1 MERKVSDFKGLIL
14 AGGNGTRL
22 APITTAVNKHFLPI
36 YDKPMIYYPLSTLM
50 LAGIRDITLICK
62 KEDKTNY
69 EKLLGDGTRF
79 GISINFTIQ
88 ENPNGLPES
97 FLLTTEFISNHSCV
111 LILGDNIFVGPNL
124 GRFLGETRIEKGARI
139 LAVPVRNPS
148 DYGVVHLDNQN
159 KIVSLEEKPQEPKS
173 NLAIPGIY
181 FFDQTVISRAER
193 LEKSVRGELEIID
206 LLQSYLDDNLLQ
218 VKVLERG
225 SGWLDAGSVSSLFEA
240 SEYIRIMQERQ
251 GLLISSPEEIA
262 LNQGWISKKE
272 LGEQMRD
279 LVESDYKKYLMQLV
293 K

>member
-1 MERKVSDFKGLIL
+1 MSDFKGLIL

-62 KEDKTNY
+62 KEDKNNY
-69 EKLLGDGTRF
+69 EKLLGDGARF

-193 LEKSVRGELEIID
+193 LEKSARGELEIID

-262 LNQGWISKKE
+262 LNQGWITKKE
-272 LGEQMRD
+272 LEEQLRD
-279 LVESDYKKYLMQLV
+279 RVESDYKKYLMQLV

>member
-62 KEDKTNY
+62 KEDKNNY
-69 EKLLGDGTRF
+69 EKLLGDGARF

-193 LEKSVRGELEIID
+193 LEKSARGELEIID

-262 LNQGWISKKE
+262 LNQGWITKKE
-272 LGEQMRD
+272 LEEQLRD
-279 LVESDYKKYLMQLV
+279 RVESDYKKYLMQLV

>member
-1 MERKVSDFKGLIL
+1 MEKKVSDFKGLIL

-79 GISINFTIQ
+79 GISIKFTIQ

-97 FLLTTEFISNHSCV
+97 FLLTAEFISNHSCV

-148 DYGVVHLDNQN
+148 DYGVVHLDDQN
-159 KIVSLEEKPQEPKS
+159 KIVSLEEKPKEPMS

-181 FFDQTVISRAER
+181 FFDQTVISRAKS
-193 LEKSVRGELEIID
+193 LEKSARGELEIID
-206 LLQSYLDDNLLQ
+206 LLKSYLNDNLLQ

-225 SGWLDAGSVSSLFEA
+225 SGWLDAGSISSLFEA

-262 LNQGWISKKE
+262 LNQGWISKIE
-272 LGEQMRD
+272 LEEQIIG

>member
-1 MERKVSDFKGLIL
+1 MSEFKGLIL

-22 APITTAVNKHFLPI
+22 APITTSVNKHFLPI

-50 LAGIRDITLICK
+50 LAGIRNINLICRK
-62 KEDKTNY
+62 DDKNMY
-69 EKLLGDGTRF
+69 QKLLGDGRRF
-79 GISINFTIQ
+79 GISLSFTIQ

-97 FLLTTEFISNHSCV
+97 FVLTADFIANQSCV
-111 LILGDNIFVGPNL
+111 LILGDNVFVGPNL
-124 GRFLGETRIEKGARI
+124 GRFLGETRVERGAHI

-148 DYGVVHLDNQN
+148 DYGVVQLNQHSE
-159 KIVSLEEKPQEPKS
+159 IVSLEEKPEDPKS

-181 FFDQTVISRAER
+181 FFDQTVISRA
-193 LEKSVRGELEIID
+193 KSLQKSARGELEIID
-206 LLQSYLDDNLLQ
+206 LLKSYLSDNLLQ

-225 SGWLDAGSVSSLFEA
+225 SGWLDAGSISSLYEA

-262 LNQGWISKKE
+262 LNQGWISRQE
-272 LGEQMRD
+272 LEDQLIDMP
-279 LVESDYKKYLMQLV
+279 ESDYKKYLKQLV

>member
-1 MERKVSDFKGLIL
+1 MSEFKGLIL

-22 APITTAVNKHFLPI
+22 APITTSVNKHFLPI

-50 LAGIRDITLICK
+50 LAGIRNINLICRK
-62 KEDKTNY
+62 DDKDMY
-69 EKLLGDGTRF
+69 QKLLGDGRRF
-79 GISINFTIQ
+79 GISLSFTIQ

-97 FLLTTEFISNHSCV
+97 FVLTADFIANQSCV
-111 LILGDNIFVGPNL
+111 LILGDNVFVGPNL
-124 GRFLGETRIEKGARI
+124 GRFLGETRVERGARI

-148 DYGVVHLDNQN
+148 DYGVVQLNQHGE
-159 KIVSLEEKPQEPKS
+159 IVSLEEKPKDPKS

-181 FFDQTVISRAER
+181 FFDQTVISRT
-193 LEKSVRGELEIID
+193 KSLQKSARGELEIID
-206 LLQSYLDDNLLQ
+206 LLKSYLSDNLLQ

-225 SGWLDAGSVSSLFEA
+225 SGWLDAGSISSLYEA

-262 LNQGWISKKE
+262 LNQGWISRQE
-272 LGEQMRD
+272 LKDQ
-279 LVESDYKKYLMQLV
+279 LVDMPESDYKKYLKQLV